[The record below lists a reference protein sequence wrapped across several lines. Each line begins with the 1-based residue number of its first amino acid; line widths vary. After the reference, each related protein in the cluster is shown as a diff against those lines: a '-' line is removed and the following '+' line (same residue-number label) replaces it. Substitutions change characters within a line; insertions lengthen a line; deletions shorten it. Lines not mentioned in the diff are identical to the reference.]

1 MGLPLSLAPVTRG
14 CGPTG
19 TWFPSV
25 AKVDRFRRAGTAS
38 GRWKQDLYRPNLLS
52 SLAAVQA
59 LAAAVGRHNV
69 ELKAVGRSPQA
80 VPSAVAMWSA
90 LVVQRCV
97 VDPIG
102 AVAGEALRLPPLRFG
117 RGIQVG

>member
-1 MGLPLSLAPVTRG
+1 MSLAPVTSG
-14 CGPTG
+14 CGPAG

-38 GRWKQDLYRPNLLS
+38 GRWKQDLWRPRLLS
-52 SLAAVQA
+52 SLAAVPV
-59 LAAAVGRHNV
+59 LSAAVGRHNV